1 VSVST
6 VVALDES
13 AESLAIAVFV
23 VRSASASA
31 GRREH
36 EDVDPVLRE
45 DGGEVLGRCLT
56 VASPL
61 ILCFSCCDGETSVPR

>member
-1 VSVST
+1 MST

-23 VRSASASA
+23 VRSASASASA

-56 VASPL
+56 VASPR